1 MKKFFTTLLIC
12 LCAITAVAKQN
23 SSLTLYAHRGC
34 WSKSA
39 TGEFIVPENSL
50 PAVAMAK
57 KMGYTGIECDVHY
70 TKDGV
75 MVILHDGTINRTM
88 RRASDYSRLD
98 KPVRLADLTFEEL
111 RRDYVLEST
120 NPEWRT
126 PIPTL
131 EELLTECKKQ
141 GIVPMLHSNLVPSY
155 RVAQQ
160 MFGNEWVAF
169 TADYEPLLEVRKF
182 SDCIVLY
189 SINEGTPD
197 QITPRLERIGG
208 RCGISSMQYKLYT
221 ADFCKA
227 LTDRGYIVQA
237 SIFPAPNEAIAQRNG
252 ITYQLTDFSIMPTH
266 KPIHKGKGKVDAKSP
281 SPKWIW
287 ESNERLERGALTLD
301 VEFIGEIDVMIN
313 GVRKYTIKRDKMGK
327 DIIGDRF
334 FDKGSSVEVV
344 AKPGAKVKKAK
355 AKVYK
360 Y

>member
-1 MKKFFTTLLIC
+1 MKKIFTTLLFC
-12 LCAITAVAKQN
+12 LCALSAVAK
-23 SSLTLYAHRGC
+23 SATPLTLYAHRGC

-39 TGEFIVPENSL
+39 EGEFIVPENSV

-57 KMGYTGIECDVHY
+57 KMGYTGIELDVHY
-70 TKDGV
+70 TKDRQ

-88 RRASDYSRLD
+88 RRASDYSRITE
-98 KPVRLADLTFEEL
+98 PIRLSDLTFEEL

-160 MFGNEWVAF
+160 MFGNEWIAF
-169 TADYEPLLEVRKF
+169 TDNYEALKEARTF
-182 SDCIVLY
+182 SDCIILY

-197 QITPRLERIGG
+197 EIAPRLEQLGG
-208 RCGISSMQYKLYT
+208 RCGISSMEYKLYT
-221 ADFCKA
+221 ADFCKGF
-227 LTDRGYIVQA
+227 TDRGYIVQA
-237 SIFPAPNEAIAQRNG
+237 SIFPAPHEAIAQRNG

-266 KPIHKGKGKVDAKSP
+266 KPIATGKGKIDAKPQAAS
-281 SPKWIW
+281 WQW
-287 ESNERLERGALTLD
+287 ACDEVLECGALTLD
-301 VEFIGEIDVMIN
+301 IEFEGEIEVTMN
-313 GVRKYTIKRDKMGK
+313 GGRKYTLQRDKMGK

-334 FDKGSSVEVV
+334 FGKGSQVEVTT
-344 AKPGAKVKKAK
+344 KPGATVKKAT